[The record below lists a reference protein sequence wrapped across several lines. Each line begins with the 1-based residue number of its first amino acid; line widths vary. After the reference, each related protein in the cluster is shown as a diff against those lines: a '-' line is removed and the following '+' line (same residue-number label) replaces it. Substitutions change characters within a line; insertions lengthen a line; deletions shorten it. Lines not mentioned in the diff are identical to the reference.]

1 MTERELKRMSRTE
14 ILELLLSQTN
24 RIEELEEK
32 LNEAATKA
40 QEATKQMQDRQLKIE
55 QAGSIAEASLQLSGI
70 FNDAQ
75 AAADQYL
82 ENIKRIEEDTKKQSD
97 KLLADTR
104 VQCDE
109 MIAKAKRESEE
120 YWDDVSKKLEDFCSS
135 YTGLKDLLS
144 LKIPSWKD
152 N

>member
-32 LNEAATKA
+32 LKEATAKA
-40 QEATKQMQDRQLKIE
+40 QEATEQIQDRQIKID

-70 FNDAQ
+70 FQDAQ
-75 AAADQYL
+75 VAANLYL
-82 ENIKRIEEDTKKQSD
+82 ENIKKMEKDTKNQSD

-104 VQCDE
+104 KQCDE
-109 MIAKAKRESEE
+109 MVAKAKQDAQS

>member
-1 MTERELKRMSRTE
+1 MAERELKRMSRTE

-32 LNEAATKA
+32 LKEATAKA
-40 QEATKQMQDRQLKIE
+40 QEATEQIQDRQIKID

-70 FNDAQ
+70 FQDAQ
-75 AAADQYL
+75 VAANLYL
-82 ENIKRIEEDTKKQSD
+82 ENIKKMEKDTKNQSD

-104 VQCDE
+104 KQCDE
-109 MIAKAKRESEE
+109 MVAKAKQDAQS

>member
-32 LNEAATKA
+32 LKEATAKA
-40 QEATKQMQDRQLKIE
+40 QEATKQMQDRQIKID
-55 QAGSIAEASLQLSGI
+55 QAGSIAEASLQLSDI
-70 FNDAQ
+70 FQDAQ
-75 AAADQYL
+75 VAADLYL
-82 ENIKRIEEDTKKQSD
+82 ENIKKMEEDTKNQSD

-104 VQCDE
+104 KQCDE
-109 MIAKAKRESEE
+109 MVAKAKQDAQS

>member
-32 LNEAATKA
+32 LKEATAKA
-40 QEATKQMQDRQLKIE
+40 QEATEQIQDRQIKID

-70 FNDAQ
+70 FQDAQ
-75 AAADQYL
+75 VAANLYL
-82 ENIKRIEEDTKKQSD
+82 ENIKKMEKDTKNQSD

-104 VQCDE
+104 KQCDE
-109 MIAKAKRESEE
+109 MVAKAKQDAQS

-152 N
+152 S

>member
-32 LNEAATKA
+32 LKEATAKA
-40 QEATKQMQDRQLKIE
+40 QEATEQIQDRQIKID

-70 FNDAQ
+70 FQDAQ
-75 AAADQYL
+75 VAADLYL
-82 ENIKRIEEDTKKQSD
+82 ENIKKMEEDTKNQSD

-104 VQCDE
+104 NQCDE
-109 MIAKAKRESEE
+109 IVAKAKQDAQS

>member
-32 LNEAATKA
+32 LKEATAKA
-40 QEATKQMQDRQLKIE
+40 QEATEQMQDRQLKIE

-82 ENIKRIEEDTKKQSD
+82 ENVRKIEEDTKQQSD

-109 MIAKAKRESEE
+109 MVAKAKQDSQA